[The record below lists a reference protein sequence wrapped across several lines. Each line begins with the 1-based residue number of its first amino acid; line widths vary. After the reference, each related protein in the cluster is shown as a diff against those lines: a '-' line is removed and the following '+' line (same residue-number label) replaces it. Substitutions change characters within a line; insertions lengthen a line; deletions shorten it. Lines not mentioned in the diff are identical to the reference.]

1 MIVRLK
7 FFDYITILMS
17 CLKLVGY
24 KFYVWWGTAWGLSL
38 RYSRTQPQ
46 IFGNLAGVKIEF
58 NIVVD

>member
-1 MIVRLK
+1 MIVGLK

-17 CLKLVGY
+17 YLKLVGY

-38 RYSRTQPQ
+38 RDSRTQRQ